1 MVGRPV
7 EENPRNAHVIVRVLA
22 EERSRWQRAAEA
34 CDMTLSAWLRDL
46 ANQAEKRISKRTKGK
61 R

>member
-1 MVGRPV
+1 MVGRPI
-7 EENPRNAHVIVRVLA
+7 EDSPRDAHVIVRVLA

-34 CDMTLSAWLRDL
+34 SDMTLSAWLRDL
-46 ANQAEKRISKRTKGK
+46 ANRAEKRIAKRTKGK